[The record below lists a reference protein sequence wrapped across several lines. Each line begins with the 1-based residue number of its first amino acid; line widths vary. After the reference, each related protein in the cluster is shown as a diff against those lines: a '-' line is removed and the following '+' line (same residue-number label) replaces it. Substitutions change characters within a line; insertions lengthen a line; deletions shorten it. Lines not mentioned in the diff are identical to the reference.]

1 MSTFDWMKFIIYF
14 IGVIIVFG
22 VLLSNIFNSL

>member
-1 MSTFDWMKFIIYF
+1 MSMYDWIKFIIYF

-22 VLLSNIFNSL
+22 VLISNIFNSL